1 MLLGLAALSIEHA
14 IPSVICIGVP
24 GSGRDEVAHIEGDE
38 HRAAASVPP
47 APADDVHLLAGEA
60 DVVDARQMFF
70 FRTSAMT
77 SAYLT
82 PPIEL
87 IR

>member
-1 MLLGLAALSIEHA
+1 MRLHTSREPRRGL
-14 IPSVICIGVP
+14 
-24 GSGRDEVAHIEGDE
+24 R
-38 HRAAASVPP
+38 PP